1 MTKKLV
7 IEISDTDGR
16 TQLLKRRN
24 GVVKFLDNIDS
35 MFKRG
40 SIVRAI
46 DGVKMFFISEEGGN
60 ILDAIPDGESVR
72 IDLTPEVEP
81 SDEQVSADIDAAMK
95 DAMTNEGGTE
105 PVEPEAE

>member
-7 IEISDTDGR
+7 IEISDDEGR

-46 DGVKMFFISEEGGN
+46 DGVKMFFTSEEGGTVPFTGD
-60 ILDAIPDGESVR
+60 LTESVV
-72 IDLTPEVEP
+72 IDISPEVEP
-81 SDEQVSADIDAAMK
+81 SDEEITAD
-95 DAMTNEGGTE
+95 
-105 PVEPEAE
+105 VEVALGNPED